1 MPATAI
7 DTLKFAQALED
18 AGFTRK
24 QAEAQA
30 NALNA
35 ALNESIATKHDL
47 KELEM
52 RLTIRLGGIMAA
64 CTALLLAALPLILK

>member
-7 DTLKFAQALED
+7 DTLKLAQALEE

-35 ALNESIATKHDL
+35 ALNENIAIKHDL
-47 KELEM
+47 KELEV
-52 RLTIRLGGIMAA
+52 RLTIRLGGIMAG
-64 CTALLLAALPLILK
+64 CTALLLAALPLLLR

>member
-7 DTLKFAQALED
+7 DTLKFAQALEE

-30 NALNA
+30 NALNS
-35 ALNESIATKHDL
+35 ALNESLATRHDL
-47 KELEM
+47 KEMEL
-52 RLTIRLGGIMAA
+52 RLTIRFGGIMAA
-64 CTALLLAALPLILK
+64 CTALLLAALPLLIK